1 MPGPL
6 FTIKPLQQ
14 LLAEAE
20 QGEGRLR
27 RVLGPVQLT
36 SLGIGAVIGAGI
48 FVSTGVIARQTTG
61 PALMLSYV
69 VAGLACLF
77 AGLCYCE
84 FAGMVPVAGS
94 AYTYAYATLGEL
106 FAWVIGWDL
115 TLEYAVSAA
124 TVANGWSGYF
134 QNVLGIFGIALPAS
148 VNRPLVMA
156 APTGGLAPTGSTINL
171 PALAI
176 VLVVTAVL
184 VVGIRE
190 SARFNSIL
198 VAIKV
203 SAVLFVVAVGAF
215 YVKTANW
222 HPFAPFGF
230 AGLNL
235 FGHTIGGRTDA
246 AGQPVGMLAGAAL
259 AFFAYI
265 GFDSVAT
272 QTEEARRPQRD
283 VPIAILGSLLICTVL
298 YIAVVAVI
306 TGMVRYTELD
316 LTAPVADAFRRVGL
330 RWAQFVI
337 ALAGIAGITSVLL
350 VTMLGQARILLAI
363 ARDGLLPAGFF
374 AAVHP
379 RFQTPWKSTLA
390 TGAFVGVLAAFLPID
405 VLLLLV
411 NMGTLLAFVLVC
423 GAVLVM
429 RRTHPGAARPFRVP
443 LVPLVPLLG
452 IGSCG
457 MLMFSLPAVNWIR
470 LFVWLGIGLLVYF
483 TYGRRHSH
491 LTGRALVVAVA
502 GALLA
507 LGAQA
512 QELTLPPDGDNQKAV
527 VAQWIGPVE
536 VAITY
541 HSPKVISPGGVD
553 RRGKIWGT
561 LVPYGY
567 TSQGFGTCGDRC
579 PWRGGANENTVFT
592 TSHAV
597 KIEGQPLAAGSYG
610 LHFLPGTEEWTI
622 LFSKNS
628 SSWGSFFY
636 QQGEDALRVKVKPA
650 AHAFSPWLAYE
661 FPERAP
667 DHATAQLAW
676 EDLAV
681 PFRIAVD
688 DVDSLYLAAI
698 REELRGPAGFHNDS
712 WVEAARFCLL
722 HKVNLEEGLSWAR
735 QAVSSPSFG
744 REDFTTL
751 TMLAA
756 MLEATGKTVEA
767 AHAREQA
774 LNHPTATAIVLH
786 GYARGK
792 LARGEKAGAIE
803 VFLLNARRHP
813 NQWPV
818 HAGLMRAYSAQ
829 GKFKEALA
837 EARLALAQAPD
848 ELNRRALAGMIE
860 TLKSGQDIN

>member
-6 FTIKPLQQ
+6 FTTKPLAQ
-14 LLAEAE
+14 LLQEAE

-134 QNVLGIFGIALPAS
+134 QNVLGIFGVALPATM
-148 VNRPLVMA
+148 NRPVVMPA
-156 APTGGLAPTGSTINL
+156 TNGGLVATGSTINL

-190 SARFNSIL
+190 SARVNATL
-198 VAIKV
+198 VAVKV
-203 SAVLFVVAVGAF
+203 SAVLFVVVVGAL

-222 HPFAPFGF
+222 HPFAPFGY

-235 FGHTIGGRTDA
+235 FGHTLGGRTDA

-306 TGMVRYTELD
+306 TGMVPYAELD

-330 RWAQFVI
+330 RWAQFII

-363 ARDGLLPAGFF
+363 ARDGLLPPGFF
-374 AAVHP
+374 AAVHR
-379 RFQTPWKSTLA
+379 RFETPWKATLA
-390 TGAFVGVLAAFLPID
+390 TGTFVAILAAFLPID

-429 RRTHPGAARPFRVP
+429 RRTHPSAARPFRAP

-452 IGSCG
+452 IGSCL

-470 LFVWLGIGLLVYF
+470 LFVWLAVGLLIYF

-491 LTGRALVVAVA
+491 LTGRRTPPNIATVAAIGAVA
-502 GALLA
+502 GALVA
-507 LGAQA
+507 GAAHA
-512 QELTLPPDGDNQKAV
+512 QGLTLPPDGDNQKAV
-527 VAQWIGPVE
+527 AEQWIGPVE
-536 VAITY
+536 ISISD
-541 HSPKVISPGGVD
+541 HSPKITSPTSED
-553 RRGKIWGT
+553 RRGQGSTGGLADHPSILPSPALPRESRAGGT
-561 LVPYGY
+561 
-567 TSQGFGTCGDRC
+567 Q
-579 PWRGGANENTVFT
+579 VF
-592 TSHAV
+592 V
-597 KIEGQPLAAGSYG
+597 VDLAA
-610 LHFLPGTEEWTI
+610 
-622 LFSKNS
+622 
-628 SSWGSFFY
+628 
-636 QQGEDALRVKVKPA
+636 
-650 AHAFSPWLAYE
+650 
-661 FPERAP
+661 
-667 DHATAQLAW
+667 AW
-676 EDLAV
+676 
-681 PFRIAVD
+681 R
-688 DVDSLYLAAI
+688 
-698 REELRGPAGFHNDS
+698 
-712 WVEAARFCLL
+712 AARTALPA
-722 HKVNLEEGLSWAR
+722 SIMSATSR
-735 QAVSSPSFG
+735 SSTSSRPS
-744 REDFTTL
+744 
-751 TMLAA
+751 
-756 MLEATGKTVEA
+756 
-767 AHAREQA
+767 
-774 LNHPTATAIVLH
+774 
-786 GYARGK
+786 
-792 LARGEKAGAIE
+792 
-803 VFLLNARRHP
+803 
-813 NQWPV
+813 
-818 HAGLMRAYSAQ
+818 YSAR
-829 GKFKEALA
+829 F
-837 EARLALAQAPD
+837 RV
-848 ELNRRALAGMIE
+848 
-860 TLKSGQDIN
+860 S